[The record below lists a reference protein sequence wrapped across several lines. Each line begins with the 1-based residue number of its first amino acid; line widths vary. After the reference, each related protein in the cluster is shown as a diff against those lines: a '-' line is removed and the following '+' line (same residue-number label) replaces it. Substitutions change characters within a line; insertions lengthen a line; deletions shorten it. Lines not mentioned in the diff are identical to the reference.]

1 MCGSVALTA
10 FSVSLLFIVF
20 AHELV
25 AEVRFPNL
33 DDFNVVWDTPSKDA
47 LGSMPLGNGDITL
60 NLWVEEGGD
69 LLFYIGKSDAWDEY
83 NRLLKLGKVRI
94 SLSPNPF
101 VKGGKFRQE
110 LVLRRGEVVIQASPS
125 KSSKPV
131 EVRVWVDANYPVIHV
146 TVESERPLTATASF
160 ELWRTESTLLT
171 SFEVS
176 DIYNACPNPPP
187 VVIEPDTIIQG
198 QPDGIGW
205 FHFNNKSEGP
215 ELTMRFQ
222 DLLDAPWHDPL
233 IHRIFGAFIRVDGK
247 FEKLDDRHLRS
258 PNKTHHRFSIYV
270 LTEQPSTPE
279 RWLSRM
285 RELIKRI
292 EAIDFERR
300 RKEHIAWWE
309 KFWNRSWIFIRDR
322 ESAHGEKPIPANLH
336 PLKVGID
343 QSGGSRF
350 SGEIARVSVLKG
362 ALSAREIHKLSQ
374 SDRRQ
379 TLKSRNVLVSLLNP
393 AIGVTLEVK
402 PEEFDTL
409 TCEAWVKI
417 SEDDKGGRIFDKIT
431 PGGSDG
437 FLLDT
442 FPGRSVRLIVGSR
455 TLLAEGVLKP
465 EVWHHI
471 VAVIA
476 PQKLQIYL
484 DGEFLVGDKNS
495 PGYDVCLGYILQ
507 RFITACAGRGAY
519 PIKFNGSLFVM
530 PWPGCPNDADYRR
543 WGPGYWWQNTRLP
556 YLSACTSGDFDIIQS
571 LFKMYAGEVFEVC
584 KYRTRR
590 YFGFEGAYFPECV
603 YPWGAV
609 FMDTYG
615 WEKPAV
621 EREDKLQSSRW
632 HKYEW
637 VGGLELVHMMLDY
650 YEHTLDERFLRE
662 KVIPVA
668 YEVLKFFDNFYAT
681 GPDGKLI
688 MEPAQ
693 ALETWWDCRNPMPE
707 IAGLHAVTSRLI
719 ALSDKLPLEVRSFV
733 ERFSEKIPPLPVREV
748 NGVKML
754 APAERFATK
763 MNVENP
769 ELYAVFPF
777 RLVSFEK
784 PNAELGINALRHRL
798 DKGNFGWRQDEIFMA
813 YLGLA
818 REAKEYIVGR
828 ARAKNPLCRFPAFW
842 GHNYDWTPDQDHGG
856 VLMKALQAMLM
867 QTEGKKIFL
876 FPAWVKEWDVHFK
889 LHAPYRTIVEGKLVN
904 GKLVELKVTPK
915 ERMKDL
921 IVLEP
926 Q

>member
-1 MCGSVALTA
+1 MNNDTTLVALFA
-10 FSVSLLFIVF
+10 LFLL
-20 AHELV
+20 AAL
-25 AEVRFPNL
+25 AGNSPSQVRFPTL

-94 SLSPNPF
+94 SLVPNPF
-101 VKGGKFRQE
+101 AKGGKFRQE
-110 LVLRRGEVVIQASPS
+110 LVLRKGEVFIQASQP
-125 KSSKPV
+125 KSSDIV
-131 EVRVWVDANYPVIHV
+131 EVRVWVDANHPVIHI
-146 TVESERPLTATASF
+146 TVESEQPLTATASL
-160 ELWRTESTLLT
+160 ELWRTKPTMLT

-176 DIYNACPNPPP
+176 DIYNACPNPPT

-205 FHFNNKSEGP
+205 FRFNKKSEGP

-222 DLLDAPWHDPL
+222 DLLEAPWRDPL
-233 IHRIFGAFIRVDGK
+233 IHRVFGAFIRVDGA
-247 FEKLDDRHLRS
+247 FEKLDDQRLRS
-258 PNKTHHRFSIYV
+258 PNKTQHRFSIYV
-270 LTEQPSTPE
+270 LTEQPSSPE
-279 RWLSRM
+279 RWLSNLRK
-285 RELIKRI
+285 LIKKI
-292 EAIDFERR
+292 EAMDFEKR
-300 RKEHIAWWE
+300 RKAHIAWWE
-309 KFWNRSWIFIRDR
+309 AFWNRSWIYIRDKG
-322 ESAHGEKPIPANLH
+322 STHLEKPVPANSH
-336 PLKVGID
+336 PLKIGID

-350 SGEIARVSVLKG
+350 VGEIVRVSILKG
-362 ALSAREIHKLSQ
+362 ALSIQEIRKIHQ
-374 SDRRQ
+374 SDREKNLG
-379 TLKSRNVLVSLLNP
+379 LKNVLVSLVNP
-393 AIGVTLEVK
+393 AIGTDLNIK
-402 PEEFDTL
+402 PEELDAF
-409 TCEAWVKI
+409 TCEAWIKVR
-417 SEDDKGGRIFDKIT
+417 EDDKGGRILDKIT

-442 FPGRSVRLIVGSR
+442 FPGKSVRLIVGNKTFS
-455 TLLAEGVLKP
+455 AEGVLRP

-471 VAVIA
+471 VAVIS
-476 PQKLQIYL
+476 PQRLQVYL
-484 DGEFLVGDKNS
+484 DSEFLFGDKNL

-530 PWPGCPNDADYRR
+530 PWPGYPNDADYRR

-556 YLSACTSGDFDIIQS
+556 YLSACTSGDFDILQP
-571 LFKMYAGEVFEVC
+571 FFRMYAGEVFEVC

-590 YFGFEGAYFPECV
+590 YFGFEGAYFPECI

-615 WEKPAV
+615 WEKPAA

-637 VGGLELVHMMLDY
+637 VGGLELAHMMLDY
-650 YEHTLDERFLRE
+650 YEHTLDERFLKE
-662 KVIPVA
+662 KVIPLA
-668 YEVLKFFDNFYAT
+668 YEVLKFFDNFYRT
-681 GPDGKLI
+681 GPDGKLV
-688 MEPAQ
+688 MEPSQ

-707 IAGLHAVTSRLI
+707 VAGLHAVTSRLL
-719 ALSDKLPLEVRSFV
+719 ALSDKLPPKVKAFV
-733 ERFSEKIPPLPVREV
+733 ESFRKKIPPLPTREL
-748 NGVKML
+748 NGTKML

-784 PNAELGINALRHRL
+784 PNAELGINALKHRL
-798 DKGNFGWRQDEIFMA
+798 DRGNFGWRQDEIFMA

-818 REAKEYIVGR
+818 REAKEYLVGR
-828 ARAKNPLCRFPAFW
+828 ARSKNPLCRFPAFW

-867 QTEGKKIFL
+867 QTEGRKIFL

-889 LHAPYRTIVEGKLVN
+889 LHAPYRTVIEGKLVN

-915 ERMKDL
+915 ERMKD
-921 IVLEP
+921 IVVLEP
-926 Q
+926 K